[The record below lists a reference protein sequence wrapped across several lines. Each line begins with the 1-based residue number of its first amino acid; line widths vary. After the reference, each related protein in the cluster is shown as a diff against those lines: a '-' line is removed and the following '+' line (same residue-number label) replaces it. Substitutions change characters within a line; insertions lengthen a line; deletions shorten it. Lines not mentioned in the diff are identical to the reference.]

1 MHAHIGSQ
9 IFETKVYYDE
19 VKIILGEFRR
29 IYDKFGIKLT
39 EMNLGGGLGINYTK
53 DDKAPSV
60 YEIAKQILSSI
71 EKYTKEYDLE
81 KPTICIE
88 PGRSIVGTAGVTLYK
103 VGTSKTIPL
112 SHKKYVAVDGGMADN
127 ARPSL
132 YQAIYEA
139 QIANKK
145 ENYDIEHK
153 EKITLSGRYCES
165 GDILINDIEL
175 PKLNPN
181 DIICVYDTGAYGYS
195 MSSNYNRTLKPAVV
209 LLNDGT
215 SKEIVKRQTYNQL
228 IENDVEL

>member
-1 MHAHIGSQ
+1 M
-9 IFETKVYYDE
+9 
-19 VKIILGEFRR
+19 
-29 IYDKFGIKLT
+29 
-39 EMNLGGGLGINYTK
+39 
-53 DDKAPSV
+53 
-60 YEIAKQILSSI
+60 
-71 EKYTKEYDLE
+71 
-81 KPTICIE
+81 
-88 PGRSIVGTAGVTLYK
+88 
-103 VGTSKTIPL
+103 
-112 SHKKYVAVDGGMADN
+112 AVDGGMADN

-228 IENDVEL
+228 VENDVEL